1 MTSLTIRQ
9 FTVNE
14 YHRLIELNFFQTDER
29 VELIRGEIV
38 KMAAKGTA
46 HAVCNTRLMTKLVIL
61 INERAIIRGQE
72 PIILPSN
79 SEPQPDVAIV
89 KNRDDDYLSSHPQPQ
104 DILLVI
110 EISDSSLNYDQ
121 DVKLSL
127 YAEAQINNYWI
138 FNLIDDH
145 LETYTEPY
153 QEHNGIFRYRNK
165 RIFLKDELVLV
176 PGFNDIYINLSEIFL
191 GIL

>member
-89 KNRDDDYLSSHPQPQ
+89 KNRDDDYLSSHPQPE

-127 YAEAQINNYWI
+127 YAEAQIHNYWI

-153 QEHNGIFRYRNK
+153 QERNGIFRYRTK
-165 RIFLKDELVLV
+165 RIFLKNELVLV
-176 PGFNDIYINLSEIFL
+176 PGFHNIYINLSEIFL

>member
-72 PIILPSN
+72 PIILPCN

-89 KNRDDDYLSSHPQPQ
+89 KNRDDDYLSSHPQPE

-127 YAEAQINNYWI
+127 YAEAQIDNYWI

-153 QEHNGIFRYRNK
+153 QEYNGIFRYRTK